1 MKITAPVTAHFLEI
15 TMKNNLSMHQRFWYH
30 KPYVN
35 IWYVYWHCLLLAI
48 LVILWNKNNIGEF
61 PRYYFPQA
69 SKNLV
74 KRPYQ
79 LLREFNLTQA
89 QIIGDTETRAPSTT
103 ELEIRAMHPLWVMWG
118 NSPRRT
124 PICII
129 ITNNVLWSFVK
140 SRWVNSIYFTKH
152 MKNTFL
158 NFVTFLDTDMAQIL
172 EIFPRWRKGLVYPWQ
187 AMILTYFFSCNI
199 TFSVPKGWAGTFYI
213 LYFCQF
219 VGRPCSSEVD

>member
-1 MKITAPVTAHFLEI
+1 M
-15 TMKNNLSMHQRFWYH
+15 
-30 KPYVN
+30 
-35 IWYVYWHCLLLAI
+35 
-48 LVILWNKNNIGEF
+48 
-61 PRYYFPQA
+61 
-69 SKNLV
+69 

-158 NFVTFLDTDMAQIL
+158 NFVTFLNTAYGTDTWNFSSLKERPCLSMASHD
-172 EIFPRWRKGLVYPWQ
+172 PWYWL
-187 AMILTYFFSCNI
+187 IFFSRNI
-199 TFSVPKGWAGTFYI
+199 TFSVPKGWVGTFYI
-213 LYFCQF
+213 LYVCQF
-219 VGRPCSSEVD
+219 VGRPCSSELICNWLFSDTVVDELNVY